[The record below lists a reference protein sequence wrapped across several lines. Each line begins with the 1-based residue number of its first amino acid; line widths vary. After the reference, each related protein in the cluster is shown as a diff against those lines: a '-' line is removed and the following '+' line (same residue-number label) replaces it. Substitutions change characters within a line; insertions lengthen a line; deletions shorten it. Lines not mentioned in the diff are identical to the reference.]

1 MSSTFTKNNTNN
13 KRAALDLEAEL
24 LRLFGYREFRGRQ
37 KEIISQVLQGT
48 DTIVVMP
55 TGAGKSLCYQLPAM
69 LLPGTTL
76 VISPLIALMKDQYDN
91 LPSDVYERTTFINS
105 SLDVEELGQRM
116 SEIIAGKYKL
126 VYCAPERLRQQQ
138 FTEALRRARISMLVV
153 DEAHCVSMWG
163 HDFRPDYLFIG
174 KCLPQLGHPTLFAL
188 TATATPEMREE
199 IGEQLGRKLK
209 PIVASVFRPNL
220 FYEVEELNDKEAKLK
235 RLVEICQREH
245 GAGVIYGRSR
255 EICEQIAAMLRRSGV
270 KAGFYHAGMQSEAR
284 AAAQEAF
291 MLDRTRVIV
300 ATIAFGMGVDKS
312 NVRFIVHFS
321 PPDSLEGYVQ
331 ESGRAGRDG
340 RPARCILMMTPGDK
354 SNLSRWQREEQMKI
368 EPLRAI
374 YKELSKHVPVG
385 RARFLRFEDIERDAS
400 NSGTPVDSMQS
411 RVGVSMLERV
421 GLIVRHPDA
430 PKNLYLT
437 LLPEGVAAKDPQFR
451 GFVTTAGLLPDQ
463 PTRRDTAALAEA
475 MQVTAPELERLALVW
490 EEYGWL
496 RARGE
501 RRDPVIERLRPPAD
515 TAHTIQRLLD
525 EQERNQQHQIDQ
537 IMRYAT
543 ANRCRHQML
552 AAHLGE
558 QIDECGTSCDY
569 CAPPADRPDD
579 IQAQAA
585 ELPDNP
591 GQVIIECLTSF
602 PFQAGKPSLVK
613 ALTGSAAS
621 NVKADR
627 VRHFGAL
634 AAASPSAIQK
644 AIDELVEGGY
654 LAFYEHDEGFKLLRV
669 TEEGLEG
676 VPSNAVSLKQK
687 RQPKQRDRA
696 GTAVAPRPDRAAR
709 VDAER
714 TTGLR
719 RSEEDREPTPEEA
732 DLFERLRQWRRV
744 IANRLG
750 LPPYIIFHDKTLWA
764 IARAQPTTVDDLLQ
778 IKGVGQSHID
788 KYGDELLEA
797 LASFADTEDELE
809 L

>member
-1 MSSTFTKNNTNN
+1 MSSTSITNNTNTR
-13 KRAALDLEAEL
+13 RAALDLEAEL
-24 LRLFGYREFRGRQ
+24 LRLFGYREFRGKQ
-37 KEIISQVLQGT
+37 EAIISQVLQGI
-48 DTIVVMP
+48 DTIAVMP

-69 LLPGTTL
+69 MLPGTTL
-76 VISPLIALMKDQYDN
+76 IISPLIALMKDQYDN

-105 SLDVEELGQRM
+105 TLDSEELSQRM
-116 SEIIAGKYKL
+116 AEIVAGKYKL

-174 KCLPQLGHPTLFAL
+174 KCLPNLGHPTLFAL

-199 IGEQLGRKLK
+199 IGQQLGRKLK

-245 GAGVIYGRSR
+245 GAGVIYARSR
-255 EICEQIAAMLRRSGV
+255 EMCEQIANMLRRSGV
-270 KAGFYHAGMQSEAR
+270 KAGHYHAGMESEAR

-340 RPARCILMMTPGDK
+340 RPARCILMITPGDK

-374 YKELSKHVPVG
+374 YRELSKHVPVG
-385 RARFLRFEDIERDAS
+385 KARFVRFEEIERDAS
-400 NSGTPVDSMQS
+400 NSGTQVDGTAS

-437 LLPEGVAAKDPQFR
+437 LLPAGSAARDPQFR
-451 GFVTTAGLLPDQ
+451 AFVTAAALTPGQ
-463 PTRRDTAALAEA
+463 PSRRDTAALAEA
-475 MQVTAPELERLALVW
+475 LEVSASEIERLALVW
-490 EEYGWL
+490 EENGCL

-501 RRDPVIERLRPPAD
+501 RREPVIERLKPPAD
-515 TAHTIQRLLD
+515 TAQTIQRLLD
-525 EQERNQQHQIDQ
+525 EQERTQLLQIDQ

-558 QIDECGTSCDY
+558 QIEECGTSCDY
-569 CAPPADRPDD
+569 CAPPADKPV
-579 IQAQAA
+579 AVTEAA

-591 GQVIIECLTSF
+591 GQVIVECLLSF
-602 PFQAGKPSLVK
+602 PFSAGKPSLVK

-627 VRHFGAL
+627 VRHFGVL
-634 AAASPSAIQK
+634 AAASPNSIQR

-669 TEEGLEG
+669 TEEGMEG
-676 VPSNAVSLKQK
+676 VPANAVSLKQK
-687 RQPKQRDRA
+687 RQPKPRDR
-696 GTAVAPRPDRAAR
+696 TTPEPRYDRAAR
-709 VDAER
+709 VDTER
-714 TTGLR
+714 TKALR
-719 RSEEDREPTPEEA
+719 QAEEEREPTPEEA

-764 IARAQPTTVDDLLQ
+764 IARSQPTTLEELLRV
-778 IKGVGQSHID
+778 KGVGQGQLD
-788 KYGDELLEA
+788 KYGEELLEV
-797 LASFADTEDELE
+797 LASFAEGDEEEEE

>member
-1 MSSTFTKNNTNN
+1 MSSTSITNGLNNR
-13 KRAALDLEAEL
+13 RATLDLDAEL
-24 LRLFGYREFRGRQ
+24 YRLFGYREFRGVQ

-76 VISPLIALMKDQYDN
+76 IISPLIALMKDQYDN

-105 SLDVEELGQRM
+105 TLDTEELAQRM
-116 SEIIAGKYKL
+116 SEIITGKYKL

-188 TATATPEMREE
+188 TATATPQMREE
-199 IGEQLGRKLK
+199 IGQQLGRKLK

-245 GAGVIYGRSR
+245 GSGVIYARSR
-255 EICEQIAAMLRRSGV
+255 DMCEQIAAMLRRSGI
-270 KAGFYHAGMQSEAR
+270 KAGHYHAGMESELR
-284 AAAQEAF
+284 TAAQEAF

-340 RPARCILMMTPGDK
+340 RPARCILLITPGDK
-354 SNLSRWQREEQMKI
+354 ANLSRWQREEQMKI

-374 YKELSKHVPVG
+374 YRELGKHVPVG
-385 RARFLRFEDIERDAS
+385 KPRFIRFEEIERDAS
-400 NSGTPVDSMQS
+400 NSGTAVDSTQS

-430 PKNLYLT
+430 PKTLYMT
-437 LLPEGVAAKDPQFR
+437 LLDDASAAKDPQFR
-451 GFVTTAGLLPDQ
+451 NFVRVTGLTPGQ
-463 PTRRDTAALAEA
+463 SIRRDTAALADALE
-475 MQVTAPELERLALVW
+475 VTAPELERLTLVW
-490 EEYGWL
+490 EENGWL
-496 RARGE
+496 VSRGD
-501 RRDPVIERLRPPAD
+501 RRDPVIERLKPPAD
-515 TAHTIQRLLD
+515 TAQTIQRLLD
-525 EQERNQQHQIDQ
+525 EQERAQQHQIDQ
-537 IMRYAT
+537 MMRYAT

-558 QIDECGTSCDY
+558 EIEECGTSCDY
-569 CAPPADRPDD
+569 CAPPDDRPEAVS
-579 IQAQAA
+579 QTA
-585 ELPDNP
+585 EQLPDNP
-591 GQVIIECLTSF
+591 GQVIVECLVSF
-602 PFQAGKPSLVK
+602 PFSVGKPSLVK

-621 NVKADR
+621 NVTPDR

-634 AAASPSAIQK
+634 AAASPSAIQR

-654 LAFYEHDEGFKLLRV
+654 LAFYETEEGFKLLRV
-669 TEEGLEG
+669 TEDGLEG
-676 VPSNAVSLKQK
+676 VPSDAVSLKQK
-687 RQPKQRDRA
+687 RQPKQRDRS
-696 GTAVAPRPDRAAR
+696 APEPRQDRAAR
-709 VDAER
+709 MDASR
-714 TTGLR
+714 TKAT
-719 RSEEDREPTPEEA
+719 SQAEDDREPTPEEA

-744 IANRLG
+744 VANRLG

-764 IARAQPTTVDDLLQ
+764 IAKAQPTSVEELLQ
-778 IKGVGQSHID
+778 VKGVGQSHID
-788 KYGDELLEA
+788 KYGDGLMAELTNLAGEA
-797 LASFADTEDELE
+797 EEEL
-809 L
+809 

>member
-1 MSSTFTKNNTNN
+1 MSSTIATNSTN
-13 KRAALDLEAEL
+13 GKRAAFDLDAEL
-24 LRLFGYREFRGRQ
+24 YRLFGYREFRGVQ
-37 KEIISQVLQGT
+37 KQIISQVLQGT
-48 DTIVVMP
+48 DTIAVMP

-76 VISPLIALMKDQYDN
+76 IISPLIALMKDQYDN
-91 LPSDVYERTTFINS
+91 LPSDVYGRTTFINS
-105 SLDVEELGQRM
+105 TLDTEELAHRM

-199 IGEQLGRKLK
+199 IGQQLGRKLK

-235 RLVEICQREH
+235 RLVEICQREP
-245 GAGVIYGRSR
+245 GSGVIYARSR
-255 EICEQIAAMLRRSGV
+255 EMCEQIAVMLRRSGV
-270 KAGFYHAGMQSEAR
+270 KAGHYHAGMEPEMR
-284 AAAQEAF
+284 TAAQEAF

-340 RPARCILMMTPGDK
+340 RPARCILLITPGDK

-374 YKELSKHVPVG
+374 YRELGKHVPVG
-385 RARFLRFEDIERDAS
+385 KPRFVRFDEIERDAS
-400 NSGTPVDSMQS
+400 NSGTAVDSTQS

-421 GLIVRHPDA
+421 GLILRHPDA
-430 PKNLYLT
+430 PKTLYLT
-437 LLPEGVAAKDPQFR
+437 LLPEGSASKDPQFR
-451 GFVTTAGLLPDQ
+451 NFLSITGLTQSQ
-463 PTRRDTAALAEA
+463 PMRKDTAALAEA
-475 MQVTAPELERLALVW
+475 LQVTPPELERLTLVW
-490 EEYGWL
+490 EEHGWL

-501 RRDPVIERLRPPAD
+501 RRDPVIERLKPPAD
-515 TAHTIQRLLD
+515 TAQTIQRLLD
-525 EQERNQQHQIDQ
+525 EQERTQQHQIDQ
-537 IMRYAT
+537 MMRYAT
-543 ANRCRHQML
+543 ANRCRHEML

-558 QIDECGTSCDY
+558 QIEECGTSCDY
-569 CAPPADRPDD
+569 CAPPADRPESVS
-579 IQAQAA
+579 QTA

-591 GQVIIECLTSF
+591 GQVIVECLVSF
-602 PFQAGKPSLVK
+602 PFSAGKPSLVK

-621 NVKADR
+621 NVTPDR

-634 AAASPSAIQK
+634 AAASPSAIQR

-676 VPSNAVSLKQK
+676 VPRNAVSLKQK
-687 RQPKQRDRA
+687 RQPKQRDRS
-696 GTAVAPRPDRAAR
+696 APEPRQDRAAR
-709 VDAER
+709 LD
-714 TTGLR
+714 TGR
-719 RSEEDREPTPEEA
+719 VKAPRQEEEDREPTQEEA

-764 IARAQPTTVDDLLQ
+764 IAKAQPTTVEELLQ

-788 KYGDELLEA
+788 KYGDELLAE
-797 LASFADTEDELE
+797 LAGIAAGAEDDL
-809 L
+809 